1 MQKII
6 NFLRGSVAF
15 TVTGAFPERFLN
27 LCAQNGVGFWDL
39 AWLDEHTLRLRVSR
53 EHATALR
60 RLAEKVQCDTRA
72 DRGLGVPFFL
82 AKFKKR
88 YALLLGLAISIAAVC
103 VLSQFVLTIEVTGN
117 EAVSTAEILSQ
128 LRRCGLKVGSYG
140 PDIDG
145 KAVSHQALLDLPQ
158 LSFMAVNLHGIRAEV
173 IVREKLP
180 APAVVDRTTPSN
192 VVASATGIIA
202 SIEPQEGRAL
212 FRPGQTV
219 LKGEVIIS
227 GIMDIKEPAW
237 STIDLGVRVVHAMGD
252 VHARTWRTLTAVI
265 PLETQVKRYTGE
277 VKTRLALTFLDQRV
291 NFYGNAFISMDRYDK
306 IATTHSLTLPGGQ
319 VMPLS
324 LVTERYQAYET
335 ETAALD
341 AGAAEAL
348 LKQCLELRLRTL
360 VGDGE
365 ITRMDFAAVE
375 QNGMLTVTLL
385 AECREQI
392 GKVVEYEGQVGENPP
407 GVPGT
412 IYPS

>member
-39 AWLDEHTLRLRVSR
+39 EWRDEHTLHLRVAR
-53 EHATALR
+53 EHAKRLKK
-60 RLAEKVQCDTRA
+60 LAERVQCDTRA
-72 DRGLGVPFFL
+72 DRRMGVPFFL

-88 YALLLGLAISIAAVC
+88 YALLLGLVLSIAAVC
-103 VLSQFVLTIEVTGN
+103 VLSQFVLTIDVTGN
-117 EAVSTAEILSQ
+117 EKVSTAEILSQ

-140 PDIDG
+140 PGLDG
-145 KAVSHQALLDLPQ
+145 KAVSYEALLDLPE
-158 LSFMAVNLHGIRAEV
+158 LSWMAVNLHGTRAEV

-180 APAVVDRTTPSN
+180 APAVVDRTKPSN
-192 VVASATGIIA
+192 VVATATGIVT
-202 SIEPQEGRAL
+202 SIEPQDGRAL

-219 LKGEVIIS
+219 LEGEVLIS

-252 VHARTWRTLTAVI
+252 VHARTWRTLTAEI

-277 VKTRLALTFLDQRV
+277 TKTRLALTFLDQRV

-306 IATTHSLTLPGGQ
+306 ITSTHSLTLPAGR
-319 VMPLS
+319 VMPLA
-324 LVTERYQAYET
+324 LVTERYRAYET
-335 ETAALD
+335 ETATLD

-348 LKQCLELRLRTL
+348 LKECLELRLRTL

-365 ITRMDFAAVE
+365 VTRMDFAARE
-375 QNGMLTVTLL
+375 QNGILTVTLL

-392 GKVVEYEGQVGENPP
+392 GKIVEYEGLVGENPP

-412 IYPS
+412 IYPN